1 MSEPGK
7 PIAYVLDEVFERH
20 APPRAHPERPERL
33 AHLRGRLSSTP
44 LASEGLRLPT
54 RAATLDE
61 LARAHEGLYLESLER
76 TVPGRSGW
84 LDADTYFSEATWE
97 AALAAAGGAADLAA
111 ALLDGRADRGVALIR
126 PPGHHATADQ
136 AMGFCLLNNVA
147 VAAAAARAAGAARV
161 AIVDFDVHH
170 GNGTEAIFYD
180 DPSVLFL
187 SVHQYPFYPG
197 TGAPGDVGEGAG
209 VGATINVGLPA
220 GCGDGEYLA
229 VFDRVFA
236 PALARFAPD
245 LILVSAGYDAAAA
258 DPLAA
263 MQVTADGY
271 RRLAARLIEIARAHA
286 GGRIG
291 AVLEGGYDL
300 EGLAD
305 GVVALIEVMMGRALE
320 AGPDPVG
327 GLADPAIAATL
338 AAHRDIEGSPVRG
351 PAPEGKESR

>member
-1 MSEPGK
+1 
-7 PIAYVLDEVFERH
+7 
-20 APPRAHPERPERL
+20 
-33 AHLRGRLSSTP
+33 
-44 LASEGLRLPT
+44 
-54 RAATLDE
+54 
-61 LARAHEGLYLESLER
+61 
-76 TVPGRSGW
+76 
-84 LDADTYFSEATWE
+84 
-97 AALAAAGGAADLAA
+97 
-111 ALLDGRADRGVALIR
+111 
-126 PPGHHATADQ
+126 
-136 AMGFCLLNNVA
+136 
-147 VAAAAARAAGAARV
+147 
-161 AIVDFDVHH
+161 
-170 GNGTEAIFYD
+170 
-180 DPSVLFL
+180 VLFL

-263 MQVTADGY
+263 MLVSADGY

-305 GVVALIEVMMGRALE
+305 GVVALIEVMMGRAID

-327 GLADPAIAATL
+327 RLADPAIAATL
-338 AAHRDIEGSPVRG
+338 TAHRDIEGSPVRG
-351 PAPEGKESR
+351 PEPEGNESP